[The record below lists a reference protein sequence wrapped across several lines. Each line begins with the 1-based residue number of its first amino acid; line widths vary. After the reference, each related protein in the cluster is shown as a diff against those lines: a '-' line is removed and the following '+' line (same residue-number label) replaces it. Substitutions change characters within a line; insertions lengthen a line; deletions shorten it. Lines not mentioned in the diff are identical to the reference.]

1 METGTPAVSDPATA
15 PRSST
20 VRRRLFLGARLVI
33 AVLILYGLLRV
44 VSVSEVVSAFQ
55 SARVEYLV
63 GALAL
68 VVANLSLQ
76 ALKWR
81 YFVRLANPESS
92 NFETIASL
100 LFGMTLGVLT
110 PGQIGEFGGR
120 AIRHSSLPS
129 ATVVGLT
136 MIDKLQTLLV
146 MGIAAV
152 VSYLSLVALE
162 SWLRVLLIVM
172 VWGLCL
178 YVFFRP
184 RLLNRLFNSIPLKI
198 FQREW
203 AQDLIRS
210 LTLFHGKDL
219 LFALAVTLGFY
230 GTVYLQMFILLN
242 AFSPVGW
249 WQAFVGFAAM
259 MFLKA
264 LVPISLGDLGIREAS
279 SVYFYS
285 LMAIP
290 QATAL
295 NASLLLFII
304 NILLPAVSG
313 LVFMPRLPAPAL
325 KRERVH
331 GEAS

>member
-1 METGTPAVSDPATA
+1 METGTTGINGPPSM
-15 PRSST
+15 PRSRS
-20 VRRRLFLGARLVI
+20 VRRWFFLGARIVV
-33 AVLILYGLLRV
+33 AVLILYGLLQI
-44 VSVSEVVSAFQ
+44 VSVAEIVAAFRT
-55 SARVEYLV
+55 ARVEYLV
-63 GALAL
+63 GALVL
-68 VVANLSLQ
+68 VLANLGLQ

-81 YFVRLANPESS
+81 YFVRRANPESS

-100 LFGMTLGVLT
+100 LFGITLGVLT

-120 AIRHSSLPS
+120 ALRHSSLPS
-129 ATVVGLT
+129 ATVIGLT
-136 MIDKLQTLLV
+136 MIDKLQMLLV

-152 VSYLSLVALE
+152 VSFLSLVTLQI
-162 SWLRVLLIVM
+162 WLGALLIIVI
-172 VWGLCL
+172 WGVCL

-184 RLLNRLFNSIPLKI
+184 GLLSRLFNSVPLKI

-210 LTLFHGKDL
+210 LTLLRGRDL
-219 LFALAVTLGFY
+219 LFAFVVTVGFY
-230 GTVYLQMFILLN
+230 GTIYLQMYLLLN

-249 WQAFVGFAAM
+249 WQAFVGFAPM

-295 NASLLLFII
+295 NASLLLFVI
-304 NILLPAVSG
+304 NILLPAVIG
-313 LVFMPRLPAPAL
+313 LLFMPRIFAFAPSG
-325 KRERVH
+325 KRVH
-331 GEAS
+331 GEAT